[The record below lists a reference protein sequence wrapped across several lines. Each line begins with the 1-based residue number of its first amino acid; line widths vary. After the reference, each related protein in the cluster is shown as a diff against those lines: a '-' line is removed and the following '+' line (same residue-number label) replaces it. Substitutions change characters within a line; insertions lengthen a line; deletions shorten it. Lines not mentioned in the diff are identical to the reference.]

1 MASLVQTP
9 LKDKPAYRQMT
20 VEEFLE
26 LPIEGR
32 AELED
37 GVLYMMGGGS
47 PLHAAITVNISAAL
61 RTKLRGSGCRP
72 MSPDMVV
79 QTGPASLRM
88 PDASVFCRSDWADL
102 DSRTRLLGDPKVVFE
117 VLSASTSKYD
127 QEVKLNEYRGLA
139 GLDAVVMVD
148 PDVKRVRLVERT
160 GQEAWSDRWLE
171 CGAEVPLP
179 SLGISLSHAEIFVL
193 D

>member
-1 MASLVQTP
+1 MASLLQTP
-9 LKDKPAYRQMT
+9 LKSNPAYRQMT
-20 VEEFLE
+20 VEEFLD

-47 PLHAAITVNISAAL
+47 PLHAAVTANIIVAL
-61 RTKLRGSGCRP
+61 GTKLRGSGCRP

-79 QTGPASLRM
+79 RTGPASLRM
-88 PDASVFCRSDWADL
+88 PDVSVYCRADWTELNAQ
-102 DSRTRLLGDPKVVFE
+102 TRLLGDPKVVFE
-117 VLSASTSKYD
+117 VLSPSTSKYD

-139 GLDAVVMVD
+139 GLEALVFVD
-148 PDVKRVRLVERT
+148 PESERVRVVERT
-160 GQEAWSDRWLE
+160 GPEAWSDRWL
-171 CGAEVPLP
+171 GQDADVALS
-179 SLGISLSHAEIFVL
+179 SLGISLSHADIFAR